1 MSSPRSCYSRK
12 ISITTFMSRSKSRF
26 YYMMFGI
33 IFFNNGVDAMTA
45 GRRRSLYN
53 ERPCGPG
60 QRAIWTPYKN
70 KVDSCVSCEEGKY
83 RSDSSH
89 ALEKCNICEGGRYSS
104 QDFSYC
110 IGDICKAGSFGVS
123 GKSDCALC
131 PTGKY
136 SQVDGLFICKECESG
151 RFSISPGSLDCMG
164 DMCPAGKW
172 GASGASSDSVSRAC
186 YTCHAGH
193 FSHAGS
199 SMCIACPKG
208 KYSSE
213 NAGFCIEHHKC
224 SLNSYPDVEPTTVS
238 TKVSC
243 ARCIYS
249 SDIVFIGF
257 VFAVIVASINI
268 LLFLYNRSKYC
279 HALFFVISPVIWALF
294 VSMCR
299 TKPGNVGAII
309 SVAMNLMC
317 TFPVYSALKYKYIEI
332 LKKRTNETNEKNI
345 YIYTMDQRKRSVK
358 NNLVK
363 VSYAV

>member
-1 MSSPRSCYSRK
+1 MVFIMQNK
-12 ISITTFMSRSKSRF
+12 N
-26 YYMMFGI
+26 I
-33 IFFNNGVDAMTA
+33 IFILLISLSFWDDGGGASFVNAVASG
-45 GRRRSLYN
+45 GRRRRRSLYN

-60 QRAIWTPYKN
+60 QMAIWTPSKK

-110 IGDICKAGSFGVS
+110 IGDICKAGSFGVA

-136 SQVDGLFICKECESG
+136 SHVDGLFICKECESG
-151 RFSISPGSLDCMG
+151 RFSISTGSLDCMG

-172 GASGASSDSVSRAC
+172 GASGASSGSVSRAC
-186 YTCHAGH
+186 YTCRAGH

-199 SMCIACPKG
+199 SMCITCPKG
-208 KYSSE
+208 KYSAE
-213 NAGFCIEHHKC
+213 NAGVCIEHDKC
-224 SLNSYPDVEPTTVS
+224 SRNSYPDVEPTAVS
-238 TKVSC
+238 AKVSC

-268 LLFLYNRSKYC
+268 LLFLYDRSKYC
-279 HALFFVISPVIWALF
+279 HALFFVISPALWALF
-294 VSMCR
+294 MNMCR
-299 TKPGNVGAII
+299 SKPGNVGAII

-317 TFPVYSALKYKYIEI
+317 TLPAYSALKYKCIDI
-332 LKKRTNETNEKNI
+332 LEKRCNETNEKKKII
-345 YIYTMDQRKRSVK
+345 YAMSQRKRSVK
-358 NNLVK
+358 NNLET
-363 VSYAV
+363 VSIAV